1 MRNKLS
7 YICKFLRILTWPFLF
22 GFGQVFITYIFINKY
37 QKQIYDGFNND
48 NLYNNFLKTREYTD
62 GLNTYINNHLIFII
76 LLTIIIFLPIF
87 YYKFKKNNGILRIE
101 KKIIYTILPAISITI
116 LLNLIIININKLC
129 NITNLSNDINMWIIL
144 IISSGIVGPILEELL
159 FRGIVYNDLKKINTI
174 KQSMILCTII
184 FAMFHGSISQ
194 IIYAYIIGYVLIY
207 LYKYTNNLIY
217 PITFHIISNTIV
229 VIFNNILVSM
239 NFFYSII
246 FIVLF
251 LLLFIVSYIYMNR
264 KIKLE

>member
-1 MRNKLS
+1 M
-7 YICKFLRILTWPFLF
+7 
-22 GFGQVFITYIFINKY
+22 
-37 QKQIYDGFNND
+37 
-48 NLYNNFLKTREYTD
+48 KTREYTD

-159 FRGIVYNDLKKINTI
+159 FRGIVYNDLKRFNTV
-174 KQSMILCTII
+174 KQSMVLCTII
-184 FAMFHGSISQ
+184 FAIFHGSISQ
-194 IIYAYIIGYVLIY
+194 IIYAYIIGYVLIH

-217 PITFHIISNTIV
+217 PITFHTISNTIV

-239 NFFYSII
+239 NFLYSTI

-251 LLLFIVSYIYMNR
+251 FLLSILSYIYMR
-264 KIKLE
+264 YKI

>member
-1 MRNKLS
+1 M
-7 YICKFLRILTWPFLF
+7 
-22 GFGQVFITYIFINKY
+22 
-37 QKQIYDGFNND
+37 
-48 NLYNNFLKTREYTD
+48 
-62 GLNTYINNHLIFII
+62 
-76 LLTIIIFLPIF
+76 
-87 YYKFKKNNGILRIE
+87 RIE
-101 KKIIYTILPAISITI
+101 KKIIYTILPAISIAI
-116 LLNLIIININKLC
+116 LFNLIIININKLC

-207 LYKYTNNLIY
+207 LYKYTSNLIY

-239 NFFYSII
+239 NFFYSTI

-251 LLLFIVSYIYMNR
+251 LLLFIISYIYMNR